1 VVQPCYVKTLMR
13 RLRYQ
18 EFGGYLNLAAYN
30 LAAIP
35 ISFSTA
41 FLLHWQ
47 IYGLWAGI
55 GVGLGM

>member
-1 VVQPCYVKTLMR
+1 MR